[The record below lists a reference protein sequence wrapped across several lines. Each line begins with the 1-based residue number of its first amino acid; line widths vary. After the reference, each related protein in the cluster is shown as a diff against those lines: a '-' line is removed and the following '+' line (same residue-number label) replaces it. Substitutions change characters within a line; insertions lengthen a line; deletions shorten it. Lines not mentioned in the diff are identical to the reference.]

1 MKYLLVG
8 LGNIGDEYAHTRHN
22 IGFDVVDEI
31 VRRLDGTWKSERF
44 GQVAR
49 VKHKSRTFVL
59 LKPNTYMN
67 RSGQAVRYWLQEEQL
82 AKDALLAIVDDL
94 ALDFGVIRLRGKG
107 SPGTHNGLKD
117 IDAVTGG
124 GDYARLRVGIGNDF
138 APGRQVDF
146 VLGKWSSTESAS
158 LPEVLAK
165 AGDAALA
172 FGAVGLAHAMN
183 QFNG

>member
-1 MKYLLVG
+1 MKFLLIG
-8 LGNIGDEYAHTRHN
+8 LGNIGAEYAHTRHN
-22 IGFDVVDEI
+22 IGFDV
-31 VRRLDGTWKSERF
+31 LDDLASRYEGSWKSEKL

-49 VKHKSRTFVL
+49 IKHKSRVFVL

-67 RSGQAVRYWLQEEQL
+67 RSGQAARYWLQEEQISKEAML
-82 AKDALLAIVDDL
+82 VIVDDL
-94 ALDFGVIRLRGKG
+94 ALDMGALRLRGKG

-124 GDYARLRVGIGNDF
+124 GDYARLRIGIGKDF
-138 APGRQVDF
+138 PVGRQIDF
-146 VLGKWSSTESAS
+146 VLGKWTPEEAKM
-158 LPEVLAK
+158 LPEILTK

-172 FGAVGLAHAMN
+172 FGAIGLANAMN

>member
-8 LGNIGDEYAHTRHN
+8 LGNIGDEYARTRHN
-22 IGFDVVDEI
+22 VGFDVVDAI
-31 VRRLDGTWKSERF
+31 AKRLDGSWKSAKF
-44 GQVAR
+44 GQVTH

-82 AKDALLAIVDDL
+82 GKEAMLAIVDDL

-146 VLGKWSSTESAS
+146 VLGKWSKAEEER
-158 LPEVLAK
+158 LDEVLAK
-165 AGDAALA
+165 AADAALA
-172 FGAVGLAHAMN
+172 FGTVGIAHAMN